1 MSNFIQVEGHFVEL
15 SKIVPET
22 EAGKS
27 VKMQRSESEFSISQI
42 KDEGEISLLTGDELI
57 ARFSLNKL
65 QIRQIMALGGCK
77 PQEFIQTLAKLIEVG
92 YYEPLG
98 TWTISIGQ
106 FEDKDTIKFVR
117 KEEWKY
123 RNYSTSLVLTLTDGT
138 EIGRATLEFTAPFVR
153 FIDFSIDREEFQ

>member
-1 MSNFIQVEGHFVEL
+1 
-15 SKIVPET
+15 VPET
-22 EAGKS
+22 EVGKS

-98 TWTISIGQ
+98 TWTICLG
-106 FEDKDTIKFVR
+106 
-117 KEEWKY
+117 
-123 RNYSTSLVLTLTDGT
+123 
-138 EIGRATLEFTAPFVR
+138 
-153 FIDFSIDREEFQ
+153 